1 MVYLLESLVMAL
13 VSLTFSLC
21 LKPGFTRSVAH
32 HRELIE
38 PFKARESVRA
48 AAVMKGHAR
57 TACHVAAA
65 SCAEPAEEPRG
76 WNKLSS
82 KLQYW
87 PWRVA

>member
-13 VSLTFSLC
+13 VSLTFSLY

-65 SCAEPAEEPRG
+65 SCAEPPCG
-76 WNKLSS
+76 WNKLSG
-82 KLQYW
+82 KLQYR